1 VFLFFNPGFAPGPKG
16 QRTFMVHPL
25 LLNNEMSLRTKSLI
39 PTKCIIM
46 FSLSRWSLEQ
56 IWWWVQWQH
65 VGSNQ
70 DGNGCGGAA
79 VAAEQY
85 TSKGVCNFILSPF
98 VS

>member
-1 VFLFFNPGFAPGPKG
+1 
-16 QRTFMVHPL
+16 MVHPL
-25 LLNNEMSLRTKSLI
+25 LLNNEMSLRTKYLI